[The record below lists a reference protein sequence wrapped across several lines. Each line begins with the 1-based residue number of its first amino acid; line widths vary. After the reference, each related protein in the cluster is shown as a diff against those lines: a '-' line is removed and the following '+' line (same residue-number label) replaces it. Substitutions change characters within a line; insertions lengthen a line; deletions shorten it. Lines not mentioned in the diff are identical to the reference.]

1 MKSGRCAFTL
11 VELLAVIAIIGLL
24 IALLLPAVQSAR
36 ESARRVQCQNN
47 LKQWGLA
54 LASYESSMQTFPPAA
69 DVRIP
74 LAGNV
79 GATLHCQVAA
89 TATASG
95 TTCRGV
101 GMAILILPFV
111 EQQPLYST
119 FEARGGFTAAWALAS
134 GWPPAG
140 AAIPM
145 YRCPSE
151 AIWASVANKLDYF
164 GVSGGGDTSQRAGH
178 AYGDFFDNGLFL
190 ENRPL
195 TAAHVRDGTS
205 NTLAVGEGKP
215 AHTGYWSATSA
226 FTPEGTPSLWSR
238 GASEC
243 SVPTGCPAKMTRG
256 FRHTKQPLNS
266 PDHRLNPPFSK
277 SFTVPNEF
285 PFGSSHAGGGA
296 GFVFADGHTA
306 FLTDTIDMAVYRAL
320 STRAGREGI
329 STDAM

>member
-1 MKSGRCAFTL
+1 MTATRRGFTL
-11 VELLAVIAIIGLL
+11 VELLVVIAIIGLL

-36 ESARRVQCQNN
+36 EAARRTQCQNN

-54 LASYESSMQTFPPAA
+54 LLTYESAKKTYPPAS

-79 GATLHCQVAA
+79 GATLHCQTAA
-89 TATASG
+89 TATANASD
-95 TTCRGV
+95 CRGV
-101 GMAILILPFV
+101 GMAILILPFI
-111 EQQPLYST
+111 EQQPLYGF
-119 FEARGGFTAAWALAS
+119 FEARGGFTTAWALAS

-140 AAIPM
+140 AAISM

-151 AIWASVANKLDYF
+151 ATWAAVANKLDYF
-164 GVSGGGDTSQRAGH
+164 GVTGGGDTSQRAGH
-178 AYGDFFDNGLFL
+178 AYGDFFDNGLFM

-195 TAAHVRDGTS
+195 KVSRVTDGTS
-205 NTLAVGEGKP
+205 KTLAVGEGKP

-226 FTPEGTPSLWSR
+226 FTPEGTASVWSW
-238 GASEC
+238 GASQC
-243 SVPTGCPAKMTRG
+243 DSPTGCAAKMTRG

-277 SFTVPNEF
+277 SYTVPNEF
-285 PFGSSHAGGGA
+285 PFGSSHPGGA

-306 FLTDTIDMAVYRAL
+306 FLPDAIPMAVYRAL
-320 STRAGREGI
+320 STRAGGE
-329 STDAM
+329 STSNDAL

>member
-1 MKSGRCAFTL
+1 MTAPRRGFTL
-11 VELLAVIAIIGLL
+11 VELLVVIAIIGLL
-24 IALLLPAVQSAR
+24 MGLLLPAVQSTR
-36 ESARRVQCQNN
+36 ESARRTQCQNN

-74 LAGNV
+74 LAGDV

-89 TATASG
+89 TATANAN
-95 TTCRGV
+95 TCRGV
-101 GMAILILPFV
+101 GMAILILPFI
-111 EQQPLYST
+111 EQQPLYEF
-119 FEARGGFTAAWALAS
+119 FEARGGFTTAWALAS

-140 AAIPM
+140 ATIPV

-151 AIWASVANKLDYF
+151 ATWAAVANKLDYF

-178 AYGDFFDNGLFL
+178 AYGDFFGNGLFW
-190 ENRPL
+190 ENRPF

-205 NTLAVGEGKP
+205 NTFAVGEGKP

-226 FTPEGTPSLWSR
+226 FTPEGTPAVWSW

-243 SVPTGCPAKMTRG
+243 SVPTGCAAKMTRG

-277 SFTVPNEF
+277 SYTVPNEF

-306 FLTDTIDMAVYRAL
+306 FLTDSIDMAAYRAL
-320 STRAGREGI
+320 STRAGGEGV
-329 STDAM
+329 SFDAP